1 MYEERLGCIPSDY
14 NYREDILPIELEKIF
29 RASWLC
35 VGFTEDLANHNDFV
49 TAEIGH
55 HSIVVQNFRGRLR
68 AFRNVCSHRF
78 SRIQCER
85 HGNRPLQCPY
95 HGWSYD
101 ADGKPIGIPFN
112 NQHFGFDEADRIRLA
127 LDHYDLETCGRFV
140 FVRMAK
146 QGPGL
151 REFLGG
157 CYEALVHLTEICTDR
172 FEAVSL
178 EWDNN
183 WKLGMDNAAEGYH
196 VPLVHAESFAL
207 ILQPDLTVSTDA
219 EHSLYRGKLTERSLK
234 WWGTVAK
241 SIDLKPTPLYPEY
254 ANFLIFPNIVIT
266 LSYGAFLTFQT
277 MEPIGTGRMRINS
290 TAWLAQN
297 RGGGARGM
305 VVESLKAFSHQV
317 REEDRTIC
325 AKAQLGVRDCA
336 GTRPSMLGQ
345 IEERIAHFQKA
356 YARRMGLL

>member
-1 MYEERLGCIPSDY
+1 MYEERLGLIPSDY
-14 NYREDILPIELEKIF
+14 NYREDILAQELEQVF

-35 VGFTEDLANHNDFV
+35 VGFTEDLARHNDFI

-55 HSIVVQNFRGRLR
+55 HGIVVQNFRGTLR

-78 SRIQCER
+78 SRIQSER
-85 HGNRPLQCPY
+85 HGNRPLTCPY
-95 HGWSYD
+95 HGWTYD
-101 ADGKPIGIPFN
+101 AAGKPIGIPSN
-112 NQHFGFDEADRIRLA
+112 TTQFGFDEVDRQRLA
-127 LDHYDLETCGRFV
+127 LDHYELETCGRFV

-146 QGPGL
+146 DGPDL
-151 REFLGG
+151 KTFLGG
-157 CYEALVHLTEICTDR
+157 CFDALVHLTEVCTDQ

-219 EHSLYRGKLTERSLK
+219 DHSLYRGHLTERSLK
-234 WWGTVAK
+234 WWSTVAK

-266 LSYGAFLTFQT
+266 LSYGAFMTFQT
-277 MEPIGTGRMRINS
+277 MEPIGTNKMRINS

-317 REEDRTIC
+317 REEDKTIC
-325 AKAQLGVRDCA
+325 AQVQRGVRDRSD
-336 GTRPSMLGQ
+336 GRPNMLGGV
-345 IEERIAHFQKA
+345 EARISHFQQA
-356 YARRMGLL
+356 YGRRMGLL

>member
-1 MYEERLGCIPSDY
+1 MYEERLGLLPSDY
-14 NYREDILPIELEKIF
+14 NYREDILALELDRVF
-29 RASWLC
+29 GSSWLC
-35 VGFTEDLANHNDFV
+35 VGFTEDLANHNDFIS
-49 TAEIGH
+49 AEIGH
-55 HSIVVQNFRGRLR
+55 HGIVVQNFRGTLK

-78 SRIQCER
+78 SRIQCQR
-85 HGNRPLQCPY
+85 QGNRPLQCPY
-95 HGWSYD
+95 HGWTYD
-101 ADGKPIGIPFN
+101 AEGKPIGIPFN
-112 NQHFGFDEADRIRLA
+112 NQQFGFDEADRQRLA

-146 QGPGL
+146 DGPDL
-151 REFLGG
+151 KTFLGG
-157 CYEALVHLTEICTDR
+157 CYHALVHLTEVCTDK

-207 ILQPDLTVSTDA
+207 ILQPDLSVSTDA
-219 EHSLYRGKLTERSLK
+219 EHSLYRGQLTERSLK

-241 SIDLKPTPLYPEY
+241 SIDLKPTPRYPEY

-266 LSYGAFLTFQT
+266 LSYGAFMTFQT
-277 MEPIGTGRMRINS
+277 MEPIGASKMRINS

-305 VVESLKAFSHQV
+305 VVDQLKAFSHQV

-325 AKAQLGVRDCA
+325 AQVQRGVRD
-336 GTRPSMLGQ
+336 RPDGRPNMLGGV
-345 IEERIAHFQKA
+345 EARIAHFQQA
-356 YARRMGLL
+356 YARRMGLI